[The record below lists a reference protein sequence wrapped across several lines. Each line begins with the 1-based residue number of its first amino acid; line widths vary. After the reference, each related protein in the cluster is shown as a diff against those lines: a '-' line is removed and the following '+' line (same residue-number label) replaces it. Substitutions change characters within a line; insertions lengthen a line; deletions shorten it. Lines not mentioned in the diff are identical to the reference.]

1 MFIVAIKESAQFM
14 VSDSFHFTS
23 INTGDNRTQLHNANA
38 NRLELNYQQLEIGPV
53 NTTVGWIYSL
63 PNCDTERFFK
73 LQGFTESD
81 VISGHFTAPEI
92 NYTTT
97 SDCINI
103 SSSDLTSSTG
113 EIIYFR
119 IVATDINNTVC
130 SSQESVMTF
139 YRFNGRPTIIL
150 I

>member
-1 MFIVAIKESAQFM
+1 MNAG
-14 VSDSFHFTS
+14 D
-23 INTGDNRTQLHNANA
+23 INANANA

-53 NTTVGWIYSL
+53 NTTIGWIYY
-63 PNCDTERFFK
+63 CDTERFFK

-92 NYTTT
+92 NYITT
-97 SDCINI
+97 SDSITI

-119 IVATDINNTVC
+119 IAVTDVNNTVC
-130 SSQESVMTF
+130 SYQDSTKTF
-139 YRFNGRPTIIL
+139 YKLNGESTIINY
-150 I
+150 